1 MASNNVNLCVVLTFL
16 IACIS
21 SANGIAGGKPATQP
35 GHFEYVAAYTWRA
48 HSHTYGCAGAI
59 VSKHYI
65 LTLASK
71 ALNIID
77 LNATIYVGAQKLGP
91 HAETAKFYDVYPHP
105 QYFKDPVGYDIALV
119 KTVDPIAS
127 TPIDLPTEDF
137 PFKRDIP
144 VRVSGYGATT
154 VRIIEK
160 YNDFS
165 LYKKIC
171 FQLRNIFTDT

>member
-91 HAETAKFYDVYPHP
+91 QPRNFMMSILIHN
-105 QYFKDPVGYDIALV
+105 IL
-119 KTVDPIAS
+119 
-127 TPIDLPTEDF
+127 
-137 PFKRDIP
+137 
-144 VRVSGYGATT
+144 
-154 VRIIEK
+154 
-160 YNDFS
+160 
-165 LYKKIC
+165 KIR
-171 FQLRNIFTDT
+171 LGMILH